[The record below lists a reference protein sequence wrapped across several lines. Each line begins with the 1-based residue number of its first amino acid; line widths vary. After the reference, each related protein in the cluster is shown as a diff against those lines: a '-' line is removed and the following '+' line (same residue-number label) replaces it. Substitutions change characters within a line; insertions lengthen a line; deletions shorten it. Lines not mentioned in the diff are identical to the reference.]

1 MCYPIEPN
9 KSKLTAQIFKLERH
23 PQFAIYIVRVRFII
37 KIMYYKEEIIN
48 GILHYKLTPNGEWQE
63 VSKETLSKRTKE
75 AEAKVWELTQQILS

>member
-1 MCYPIEPN
+1 MTNLRMSPRFW
-9 KSKLTAQIFKLERH
+9 L
-23 PQFAIYIVRVRFII
+23 YIVRVRFIL

-75 AEAKVWELTQQILS
+75 AEAKVWELTQLIQKMNEVVS